1 MMQSIEEIMSSIFN
15 KLDIDESNKKEGT
28 DVHAMVRAIATH
40 FYEQNKKISEVNQGK
55 SIVTSTGR
63 DLEDY
68 ASDLGLS
75 RKSGLKSKGS
85 VLALSE
91 KRITIPKETSLTD
104 LSTGRQYITDSE
116 VSLPAFVE
124 KSISLTAVKE
134 GSSQNVTSGT
144 VLFNSEF
151 QNVRFIAGSHR
162 DDYGEVCG
170 DIKGGRER
178 ESDEQLRQRVIN
190 RISNTRTNSEYLIKS
205 IVLSEDDI
213 LWVDILTPLPAFFE
227 VWVEPSSSL
236 SEERLSYLNSLVK
249 LNRAA
254 GVMSEVKEVKKKGID
269 FDVTVF
275 PEREGLNLDQLTS
288 TVRGKVYE
296 YLYRLSVGDNFVV
309 DDLKEFLLRLSDVK
323 QLYIDVTQDSD
334 KIQPDSDEV
343 IRPSS
348 LKVSYELS

>member
-1 MMQSIEEIMSSIFN
+1 MIQSIEEIMNSIFSN
-15 KLDIDESNKKEGT
+15 LNVDDSNKREGT

-40 FYEQNKKISEVNQGK
+40 FYEQNRKISEVNQGK

-68 ASDLGLS
+68 ASDLGLN

-91 KRITIPKETSLTD
+91 KKATIPEDSSLTD

-116 VSLPAFVE
+116 VNLPAFVE
-124 KSISLTAVKE
+124 KSIPITSVKE
-134 GSSQNVTSGT
+134 GSSQDLTSGT
-144 VLFNSEF
+144 VLFNPEF
-151 QNVRFIAGSHR
+151 QNIRFIVGSHR
-162 DDYGEVCG
+162 DDFGEVCG
-170 DIKGGRER
+170 DVKGGRER

-213 LWVDILTPLPAFFE
+213 LWVDISTPLPAYFE
-227 VWVEPSSSL
+227 VWVEPSTPL
-236 SEERLSYLNSLVK
+236 SQERKSYLNSLVK
-249 LNRAA
+249 LNKAA
-254 GVMSEVKEVKKKGID
+254 GVLSEVREVKKKGID

-275 PEREGLNLDQLTS
+275 PEGEGLNLDQLTS

-296 YLYRLSVGDNFVV
+296 YLYRLSIGDNLVV
-309 DDLKEFLLRLSDVK
+309 DDLRRFLLKLSEIK
-323 QLYIDVTQDSD
+323 QLYISVTQDKD

-343 IRPSS
+343 IRPAS